1 MLGCWWT
8 GRERDVGLLPVAFT
22 LAFVVHRLK
31 WVRATVSDVRRVL
44 RGKEISGW
52 GWRGGLG
59 QRQVN
64 LRDVGRKTQIGQ
76 KSQISKIT
84 INPTRM
90 IGIFLYVLKIGCL
103 FRRLNFD

>member
-64 LRDVGRKTQIGQ
+64 LRDVGRTNTERRLDEKNQDQGC
-76 KSQISKIT
+76 KK
-84 INPTRM
+84 
-90 IGIFLYVLKIGCL
+90 GVLKIGYL
-103 FRRLNFD
+103 FRRLKFD

>member
-64 LRDVGRKTQIGQ
+64 LRDVGRKHRLKIGRKNQ
-76 KSQISKIT
+76 DQGCKK
-84 INPTRM
+84 
-90 IGIFLYVLKIGCL
+90 GVLKIGYL
-103 FRRLNFD
+103 FRRLKFD

>member
-64 LRDVGRKTQIGQ
+64 LRDVGRKHRRLDEKLDPIE
-76 KSQISKIT
+76 K
-84 INPTRM
+84 TR
-90 IGIFLYVLKIGCL
+90 IKDEKGCL
-103 FRRLNFD
+103 EDWIFVPPS